1 MQTLA
6 KPDVFISY
14 AKEDRSFA
22 ELVKGYLLARDRS
35 VWSDEEIRPGEDFQ
49 EAIARSLEASRAVI
63 LVLSPAFLRSS
74 INLYEAGIALAKEQ
88 HNEGKLIPIVIG
100 DIDLNNLPPRL
111 RRSKLVD
118 ARGTDQR
125 NMLQQVDKLLAG

>member
-74 INLYEAGIALAKEQ
+74 MNLYEAGIALAKE
-88 HNEGKLIPIVIG
+88 
-100 DIDLNNLPPRL
+100 
-111 RRSKLVD
+111 
-118 ARGTDQR
+118 
-125 NMLQQVDKLLAG
+125 